1 MAMAVMSQLY
11 AQKWKES
18 TVIGTKSGSE
28 LGQRFME
35 SKDLFSAR
43 NVSSKYLQKHNSFFF
58 FEENPIFFC
67 GKMQDWVAIWPLSW
81 FTVPVTLDVVASDG
95 FILAVER
102 T

>member
-1 MAMAVMSQLY
+1 MAVNL
-11 AQKWKES
+11 
-18 TVIGTKSGSE
+18 V
-28 LGQRFME
+28 
-35 SKDLFSAR
+35 KDLWKAKIYSQQEMSVQNIYR
-43 NVSSKYLQKHNSFFF
+43 STTLFF